1 MTSPATATASAEV
14 TSGPQVG
21 DSVGAFTVT
30 KVAGNPDDGFAVG
43 RSGCYRCKTGSKPVV
58 MVFARSAD
66 EKLAKLLKKIEEE
79 VEEHQDEKLMSFVN
93 MIGADAE
100 SLKKATEEFAAKHGI
115 TRIAFVVP
123 EDAKDGPADGRMF
136 TAEFLSALKLATDE
150 VFFIP
155 GVDRAR
161 VAIIGELP
169 DYLTAS
175 GYRVRPFVGWAEPPI
190 AYAPDPA
197 EVSEVFEVPLAFFL
211 DPRNHRRESTV
222 YRGQARQFWAMPW
235 EGRYIWGAT
244 AGMLVTFQRIVS
256 P

>member
-1 MTSPATATASAEV
+1 MHKFCLTMAILFLATATASAEV

-123 EDAKDGPADGRMF
+123 EDAKDGPADF
-136 TAEFLSALKLATDE
+136 N
-150 VFFIP
+150 I
-155 GVDRAR
+155 
-161 VAIIGELP
+161 
-169 DYLTAS
+169 
-175 GYRVRPFVGWAEPPI
+175 
-190 AYAPDPA
+190 APDA
-197 EVSEVFEVPLAFFL
+197 DVTVVCYKGGMVVANHAFAA
-211 DPRNHRRESTV
+211 
-222 YRGQARQFWAMPW
+222 GQMSDEKIDAVVEASCK
-235 EGRYIWGAT
+235 
-244 AGMLVTFQRIVS
+244 LVE
-256 P
+256 

>member
-1 MTSPATATASAEV
+1 MRAACVMAVALVCGMAVVASAEM

-30 KVAGNPDDGFAVG
+30 KVAGNPDDGFPVG

-58 MVFARSAD
+58 MVFARTGD

-123 EDAKDGPADGRMF
+123 EDAKDGPADF
-136 TAEFLSALKLATDE
+136 K
-150 VFFIP
+150 I
-155 GVDRAR
+155 
-161 VAIIGELP
+161 
-169 DYLTAS
+169 
-175 GYRVRPFVGWAEPPI
+175 
-190 AYAPDPA
+190 APDA
-197 EVSEVFEVPLAFFL
+197 DVTVVCYKGGEVKANHAFAKGGL
-211 DPRNHRRESTV
+211 SDEKVDAVVEASCK
-222 YRGQARQFWAMPW
+222 
-235 EGRYIWGAT
+235 
-244 AGMLVTFQRIVS
+244 LVD
-256 P
+256 